1 MAAWTCLLAMAAP
14 KPATCWLK
22 ALVARPVLP
31 DASIIS
37 TTAASTAGRA
47 LAFTAAVKSHG
58 SKINGRHG
66 TCFLPM
72 ALIL

>member
-1 MAAWTCLLAMAAP
+1 LSGQC
-14 KPATCWLK
+14 C
-22 ALVARPVLP
+22 P

-47 LAFTAAVKSHG
+47 LAFAAAVMSQG
-58 SKINGRHG
+58 SKTNGRHG

-72 ALIL
+72 ALIIL